1 MKRTGKTYIAA
12 LFFLIALN
20 INSQP
25 VSTARSGNNI
35 LISASDET
43 LGLEFCSSTMF
54 RIRRSPDKS
63 FHENETW
70 MVRKYHF
77 PSVEMK
83 TDDQPDAFYIETSGL
98 NIRADK
104 NSLLIEVKDKTGKVL
119 YSELPAQRFF
129 ADSVKNTVA
138 LGADEHFFGFG
149 ERMDFLDQRGKQIY
163 LNVELGRGVKPAVG
177 GKDILRANYC
187 PIPLAISTRGYGIF
201 FHTAF
206 PTYWDMGWS
215 SNENYTVSALTKNAG
230 AETSELDYYF
240 IYGPDMYRIIDDYTQ
255 LTGKSPMLPRY
266 AMGLHVGTYS
276 GGTWKFESETN
287 DRYPVELARRLRAA
301 GIPFDLIWLD
311 STWRFFNTT
320 FGNGG
325 CTFEWR
331 ETFSDPEKMVKDL
344 YAEHVKAVGLHI
356 RSILDNGPKYRILDR
371 AKEAGNILVPH
382 ARSEGL
388 VNFFDSAAVNW
399 WWKNGAEKVTDLGVS
414 FFKTDV
420 GSAFAVQP
428 GIEELFGHKPA
439 ELHNLFPLAYAEAP
453 YRKFQET
460 TGLRGLTHT
469 REGYAGIQRYPYIWA
484 GDWGSEWQWF
494 EPLVTAG
501 MNMGLSGV
509 GNWTHCMGG
518 FEQYSPYDTELYI
531 RWCQFGMFSPIAMVF
546 GMDHPRYHEPWT
558 YGEAAL
564 DNFRKY
570 ARLRYTLL
578 PYIYTAEHDLYT
590 SARPIMTPLVMD
602 YPQDENT
609 YRLTRQ
615 YLFGRDMMI
624 CPVTTKG
631 ALSQTVYF
639 PGGEWIDYETGE
651 RISGRQY
658 KSFLTSLEV
667 LPIYIR
673 AGAIIPMQAPM
684 QWVGQYPENL
694 LTLDVYPAETS
705 FRELYEDD
713 GETMNYEKG
722 IFALTRFKS
731 ELTSGAWT
739 FTADKPKGPFI
750 PPAHTYLIKVL
761 LDKKPATVSEN
772 GKMLTELDSLT
783 EVQETIGWFYEDA
796 SHRLWVKTKGG
807 NNENRI
813 IKAQF
818 HL

>member
-1 MKRTGKTYIAA
+1 MNKLLVAVCIS
-12 LFFLIALN
+12 LALN
-20 INSQP
+20 AASAQE
-25 VSTARSGNNI
+25 VSTVRSGNNI
-35 LISASDET
+35 LISTSEET
-43 LGLEFCSSTMF
+43 LGLEFCSPDMF

-63 FHENETW
+63 FNDNETW
-70 MVRKYHF
+70 MVRQYTF
-77 PSVEMK
+77 PSVHLK
-83 TDDQPDAFYIETSGL
+83 TNEQADAFLIETSAL

-104 NSLLIEVKDKTGKVL
+104 NSLLIEVKDKAGKIL

-129 ADSVKNTVA
+129 VDSVKNTIA

-149 ERMDFLDQRGKQIY
+149 ERMDFLDQRGKRVY
-163 LNVELGRGVKPAVG
+163 LNVELGRGAKPAVG

-187 PIPLAISTRGYGIF
+187 PVPLMISTRGYGLF

-206 PTYWDMGWS
+206 PTSWDMGWS
-215 SNENYTVSALTKNAG
+215 SDKSYSLCAYQRNVDSKAL
-230 AETSELDYYF
+230 ELDCYF
-240 IYGPDMYRIIDDYTQ
+240 IYGPDMYPIVDNYTR

-331 ETFSDPEKMVKDL
+331 ETFSHPENMFRDL

-356 RSILDNGPKYRILDR
+356 RSILDNGPKYSLLDQ
-371 AKEAGNILVPH
+371 AKEAGNVLVPH
-382 ARSEGL
+382 AWSEGL
-388 VNFFDSAAVNW
+388 VNFFDTTAVNW
-399 WWKNGAEKVTDLGVS
+399 WWKNGAEKVTAIGAS

-420 GSAFAVQP
+420 GSAFSTRP
-428 GIEELFGHKPA
+428 GITETLGRKTA

-453 YRKFQET
+453 YRKFQEK

-494 EPLVTAG
+494 EPLITAG
-501 MNMGLSGV
+501 MNMALSGV

-558 YGEAAL
+558 YGETAL

-570 ARLRYTLL
+570 ARLRYSLL
-578 PYIYTAEHDLYT
+578 PYIYTAEHDLYA
-590 SARPIMTPLVMD
+590 SARPIMAPLVME

-615 YLFGRDMMI
+615 YLFGKDLMI

-658 KSFLTSLEV
+658 KSFLTPLEV
-667 LPIYIR
+667 LPIYVR
-673 AGAIIPMQAPM
+673 AGAILPMQAPV
-684 QWVGQYPENL
+684 QWVDQYPADL
-694 LTLDVYPAETS
+694 LTLDVYPTATS
-705 FRELYEDD
+705 SYELYEDD
-713 GETMNYEKG
+713 GETLNYAKG
-722 IFALTRFKS
+722 IYATTRFQS
-731 ELTSGAWT
+731 ELTPESWS
-739 FTADKPKGPFI
+739 FTAGKPEGSFT
-750 PPAHTYLIKVL
+750 PPTHSYLIKAL
-761 LDKKPATVSEN
+761 LDKKPERVSEN
-772 GKMLTELDSLT
+772 GNTLPEHLSLT
-783 EVQETIGWFYEDA
+783 EVQETVGWFYEE
-796 SHRLWVKTKGG
+796 STHRLWVKTKG
-807 NNENRI
+807 NNKENI
-813 IKAQF
+813 TVKAQ
-818 HL
+818 